1 MDVLYSDL
9 LLTFAAMA
17 VKRWGLDMRSPYSRT
32 LPRVS
37 PIMLTNGRGRPWR
50 GNSFA
55 AARLAHG
62 A

>member
-1 MDVLYSDL
+1 MVID
-9 LLTFAAMA
+9 
-17 VKRWGLDMRSPYSRT
+17 T

>member
-32 LPRVS
+32 VELSELLIPAGFRF
-37 PIMLTNGRGRPWR
+37 PIVCEW
-50 GNSFA
+50 
-55 AARLAHG
+55 
-62 A
+62 